1 MRASPSLE
9 RASDRQSAS
18 RGGRRAREESMT
30 ITLSSERSGRVPA
43 LGQILAF
50 GTIMSE
56 GGWERI
62 KVERQ

>member
-1 MRASPSLE
+1 MK
-9 RASDRQSAS
+9 
-18 RGGRRAREESMT
+18 
-30 ITLSSERSGRVPA
+30 ITLSSERIGRVPA